1 MIDLWLNSE
10 SRLSKFVKFLSN
22 LEIGLYE
29 LVAAELLDSLYVTQ
43 VSNRVERNVDI
54 IRAG

>member
-29 LVAAELLDSLYVTQ
+29 LVAAELLGSLYVTQ
-43 VSNRVERNVDI
+43 LLNRAERNVDV
-54 IRAG
+54 IRIA